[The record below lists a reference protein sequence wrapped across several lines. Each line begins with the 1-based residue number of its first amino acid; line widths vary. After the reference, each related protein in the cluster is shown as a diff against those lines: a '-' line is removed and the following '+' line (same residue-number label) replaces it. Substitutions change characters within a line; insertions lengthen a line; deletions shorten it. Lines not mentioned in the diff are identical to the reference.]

1 MSIPRFRHHGSHGV
15 PECISEHVNGEWVRY
30 KNHLAAVA
38 DALASMDGQSVI
50 LASECEKQVAEAEQ
64 RVFRESVKV
73 GSRVYAKGYAAALD
87 DAREAVAAVVVQSRW
102 GTTSHGLIGKGEA
115 LAAIDAL
122 LEDTHIT
129 NITKEPNDG

>member
-38 DALASMDGQSVI
+38 DALASTDGQSVI
-50 LASECEKQVAEAEQ
+50 LASECEKRVAEAEQ
-64 RVFRESVKV
+64 RAVEGFYGQSNYQV
-73 GSRVYAKGYAAALD
+73 GYADALGK
-87 DAREAVAAVVVQSRW
+87 AREALELLALSLVDTRFDPDDERCYVQAVRL
-102 GTTSHGLIGKGEA
+102 TSA

-122 LEDTHIT
+122 V
-129 NITKEPNDG
+129 KEKP